1 MTQRKA
7 IFNLGHKLGELARQV
22 EMVIETQSWRR
33 CQNEI
38 EVSRI
43 SDNLTYVLGELM
55 ILDVSEVIE
64 KTQQDIK
71 SYLEKLT
78 KEKIDEGAAKEGE
91 EEKEKKLIVGKIKSE
106 IKKRR
111 QRQIRKKRQKRK
123 LTPDEV
129 NELNLNLE
137 IWKDRMINEF
147 ARIAKKSITSC

>member
-1 MTQRKA
+1 VTQLKA

-38 EVSRI
+38 KVSRI
-43 SDNLTYVLGELM
+43 SDSLLFVLGELM
-55 ILDVSEVIE
+55 ILDGSGVIE

-78 KEKIDEGAAKEGE
+78 KEKIDEGAEKDGDED
-91 EEKEKKLIVGKIKSE
+91 EKERKLIVGKLKSE

-111 QRQIRKKRQKRK
+111 QTQIRRKRQKRK
-123 LTPDEV
+123 LTLDEV
-129 NELNLNLE
+129 NELNMNLG
-137 IWKDRMINEF
+137 IWKDRLVNEC
-147 ARIAKKSITSC
+147 ARLSKK